1 MDSIIDIRIT
11 YPEANSILKFYG
23 GENTRKAGKRKEEK
37 IFTALLREEETFHS
51 FRDNYRRTD
60 RQRSTEVRSKTSHM
74 PSGKMEES
82 IFPGNG
88 LPTRKANHSDPQRDI
103 TSDSRHQNP
112 FLLKGLLRG
121 RGGNPPIRSEERILK
136 PISTLK

>member
-1 MDSIIDIRIT
+1 MIEIARGKLKS
-11 YPEANSILKFYG
+11 KFYDG
-23 GENTRKAGKRKEEK
+23 KNIIRKARKRKEEK

-60 RQRSTEVRSKTSHM
+60 RHSKTSHT

-103 TSDSRHQNP
+103 ASDSRHQNP
-112 FLLKGLLRG
+112 FLLKGLLQG
-121 RGGNPPIRSEERILK
+121 RGGNPPIRSEE
-136 PISTLK
+136 